1 MINFTQRSTKN
12 IDRNTLIIYHRF
24 IYRKLKYFQLS
35 YLPYP
40 LHNHPTNTSKH
51 SHINIKKI
59 LSNLPETFKN
69 KKKSVS

>member
-51 SHINIKKI
+51 
-59 LSNLPETFKN
+59 
-69 KKKSVS
+69 